1 MKPMSPQPET
11 LSDLRLGD
19 VLDLLAVRRWGSL
32 SGAARE
38 RQVTPSQISRAV
50 ARLERQLH
58 VQILSRS
65 TQGVVFTDS
74 GERIWPVLEDVVA
87 RLRHLRRN
95 EPRPTE
101 ELTIA
106 GPSCLCSVFLAC
118 LADCVPGLR
127 IRGIEMAAAH
137 LRASAPDGLFDVAL
151 TLGRESLPAAWHH
164 SRIGALRKGLF
175 ANPGL
180 AQRLGAQ
187 PVAVSR
193 LASVPFINQVH
204 NAQGRL
210 LPLDDGCP
218 LPSSQRVPGHE
229 VQTFSLGLELA
240 ISTPQLVYGPVI
252 AARRYIERGFLV
264 EIAVQGWDESETLY
278 VAHHIDRV
286 KARHQRAMQAA
297 LCARLREGNAPMR
310 HWAPVSPT
318 ADGPR
323 PPARSQPNAAP
334 RPARSKAAQTASKN
348 EAVLG
353 RPDPIAG
360 RSVPGSGR

>member
-1 MKPMSPQPET
+1 MKPSAPQADT

-32 SGAARE
+32 SAAARE
-38 RQVTPSQISRAV
+38 RRVTPSQISRAV
-50 ARLERQLH
+50 TRLERQLQ

-65 TQGVVFTDS
+65 TQGVVFTES

-87 RLRHLRRN
+87 RVRQLRRN
-95 EPRPTE
+95 EPRPSE

-127 IRGIEMAAAH
+127 IRGIEMSAAH

-164 SRIGALRKGLF
+164 SRVGEIRKGLF
-175 ANPGL
+175 ANPTL
-180 AQRLGAQ
+180 AKRLGAQ
-187 PVAVSR
+187 PVAVSS
-193 LASVPFINQVH
+193 LSSFPFINQVH

-210 LPLDDGCP
+210 LPLHDGCP
-218 LPSSQRVPGHE
+218 LTGSKRVPGHE

-252 AARRYIERGFLV
+252 AARRYVERGFLV
-264 EIAVQGWDESETLY
+264 EIAVQGWDERETLY

-286 KARHQRAMQAA
+286 KARHQRAMLAS
-297 LCARLREGNAPMR
+297 LVVRLRECNSPTR
-310 HWAPVSPT
+310 HWAPVST
-318 ADGPR
+318 PR
-323 PPARSQPNAAP
+323 DAKSG
-334 RPARSKAAQTASKN
+334 
-348 EAVLG
+348 LG
-353 RPDPIAG
+353 RKPRRA
-360 RSVPGSGR
+360 

>member
-1 MKPMSPQPET
+1 MGRAAVGGLQTGEWMKSPAPLPDT
-11 LSDLRLGD
+11 LSNLRLGD

-50 ARLERQLH
+50 ARLERQLQ

-65 TQGVVFTDS
+65 TQGVVFTES
-74 GERIWPVLEDVVA
+74 GERIWPVLEDVVE
-87 RLRHLRRN
+87 RVRQLRRN
-95 EPRPTE
+95 EPRPSE

-137 LRASAPDGLFDVAL
+137 LRAAAPDGLFDVAL
-151 TLGRESLPAAWHH
+151 TLGRENLPAAWHH
-164 SRIGALRKGLF
+164 SRIGELRKGLF
-175 ANPGL
+175 ANPTL
-180 AQRLGAQ
+180 AQRLGTQ
-187 PVAVSR
+187 PVTVSR
-193 LASVPFINQVH
+193 LSAVPFVNQVH

-218 LPSSQRVPGHE
+218 LPSSQRMPGHE

-252 AARRYIERGFLV
+252 AARRYIERGFLA
-264 EIAVQGWDESETLY
+264 EIAVQGWDERATLY
-278 VAHHIDRV
+278 VVHHIDRV
-286 KARHQRAMQAA
+286 QARHQRAMLAS
-297 LCARLREGNAPMR
+297 LSARLRECNAPLR
-310 HWAPVSPT
+310 HWAPVS
-318 ADGPR
+318 
-323 PPARSQPNAAP
+323 AP
-334 RPARSKAAQTASKN
+334 
-348 EAVLG
+348 
-353 RPDPIAG
+353 
-360 RSVPGSGR
+360 

>member
-1 MKPMSPQPET
+1 MKPPAHQPET

-50 ARLERQLH
+50 ARLERQLQ

-137 LRASAPDGLFDVAL
+137 LRATAPDGLFDVAL

-175 ANPGL
+175 ANPAL

-348 EAVLG
+348 EAALG

-360 RSVPGSGR
+360 RCVPGSGR